1 MGHNVAKTSI
11 EKEFGNFLSEKFNLN
26 KDGMQKHSGE
36 NPIHLRIRDKSG
48 IIDSQDFEKKL
59 QSLDI
64 SYKKTQ
70 GKVYS
75 RSPDYIDNG
84 FNVKWRDHQIGVLLA
99 IQKPGK
105 VRRKEF
111 TPGELQ
117 LETEYNE
124 PDKFY
129 SDVSTGLGSHPLN
142 ECLMSMLDNL
152 KDNKPIKDLDKVEK
166 EDVSRI
172 TSDFGEILVAYKSL
186 LSGNVWNFPKN
197 KNEKVIDG
205 YENGIPVSVKNDKG
219 GGKVNLSEYKNL
231 IDQSTSA
238 GKFLFALASHQKEE
252 AIKTGVQL
260 DEELQK
266 LIPDPSNE
274 GLKRLI
280 NEISYDDFYAKVSVN
295 EYFKGLGV
303 PAPKHNQ
310 RAKELWNQQDLNPIH
325 FTILTLISR
334 IWGESEKGVKQI
346 SSVVKQFLNKPKFV
360 KVEIQG
366 LNISITEQKFDAI
379 EDWKTIYWS
388 RATAAWH
395 NYPGVEP
402 LKGIQAND

>member
-1 MGHNVAKTSI
+1 MEYNVAKTSI

-36 NPIHLRIRDKSG
+36 NPTHLRIRDKSG
-48 IIDSQDFEKKL
+48 IIDSQDFAKKL
-59 QSLDI
+59 ESLGI
-64 SYKKTQ
+64 PYKKTQ
-70 GKVYS
+70 GKIYS

-84 FNVKWRDHQIGVLLA
+84 FIVEWKEKIGVLLA

-111 TPGELQ
+111 TPGELK
-117 LETEYNE
+117 LKTDYKDPNEFYNN
-124 PDKFY
+124 
-129 SDVSTGLGSHPLN
+129 VSTGLDGHPLK

-152 KDNKPIKDLDKVEK
+152 KHNKPIKDLDKVEK

-186 LSGNVWNFPKN
+186 LAGNVWNFPKN

-205 YENGIPVSVKNDKG
+205 YENNVPVSVKNEKG

-231 IDQSTSA
+231 IDQSTMA

-260 DEELQK
+260 DIELQK

-274 GLKRLI
+274 GLKKLM
-280 NEISYDDFYAKVSVN
+280 NKVSYDDFYAKVSAN
-295 EYFKGLGV
+295 EYFKGLGI
-303 PAPKHNQ
+303 PAPNHNQ

-334 IWGESEKGVKQI
+334 IWGESDKGSRQI

-366 LNISITEQKFDAI
+366 LNISITEQNFDTV